1 MRRWCRWL
9 RRRRWDMQAGHE
21 CPTSVTSLPVSPP
34 THFISPSHLQKSDI
48 IFTVSIGK
56 GTGDIRKREVQ
67 RWWIFLEKKNTVGHV
82 PTLETLFATFN
93 ILLYPLICI
102 CYVMYYYLIH
112 CIEAKVQFYHFS
124 DARNQTMSPLPW
136 FSTDS
141 EFIHETMPLLKVEW
155 YYSLLWIYKKMLCL
169 VTLPTRAE
177 EAVVPFIYSFKEE
190 NWFRCLKL

>member
-1 MRRWCRWL
+1 M
-9 RRRRWDMQAGHE
+9 AKAPE
-21 CPTSVTSLPVSPP
+21 TS
-34 THFISPSHLQKSDI
+34 
-48 IFTVSIGK
+48 GK
-56 GTGDIRKREVQ
+56 GKSRDGGY
-67 RWWIFLEKKNTVGHV
+67 FLRKNTVGHV
-82 PTLETLFATFN
+82 PDPWDTFN

-112 CIEAKVQFYHFS
+112 CIEAKVHFYHFTE
-124 DARNQTMSPLPW
+124 ARNQTMIPLPW

-155 YYSLLWIYKKMLCL
+155 YYSLLWMYKKMLCL

-190 NWFRCLKL
+190 NWARCWKLSNFGMSCIDTS

>member
-1 MRRWCRWL
+1 MSVPQVLRLFLSLLPHTLFRLLIYKGKVWHYIHSINWQRHRRHQEKGSPEMVDISWEKTRL
-9 RRRRWDMQAGHE
+9 VM
-21 CPTSVTSLPVSPP
+21 SLPLR
-34 THFISPSHLQKSDI
+34 HFLQLLI
-48 IFTVSIGK
+48 
-56 GTGDIRKREVQ
+56 
-67 RWWIFLEKKNTVGHV
+67 
-82 PTLETLFATFN
+82 N

-177 EAVVPFIYSFKEE
+177 EAVVPFIYSLKEE
-190 NWFRCLKL
+190 NWARCLKLSNFGMSCMDTS

>member
-1 MRRWCRWL
+1 M
-9 RRRRWDMQAGHE
+9 M
-21 CPTSVTSLPVSPP
+21 PVVEEEAVRHASRAWV
-34 THFISPSHLQKSDI
+34 SHKCYVSSCLSSHTLYFAFSFTKVKSDI

-112 CIEAKVQFYHFS
+112 CIEAKVHFYHFS
-124 DARNQTMSPLPW
+124 EARNQTMIPLPW

-141 EFIHETMPLLKVEW
+141 EFIHESMPLLKV
-155 YYSLLWIYKKMLCL
+155 
-169 VTLPTRAE
+169 
-177 EAVVPFIYSFKEE
+177 
-190 NWFRCLKL
+190 

>member
-1 MRRWCRWL
+1 MSVPQVL
-9 RRRRWDMQAGHE
+9 RLFLSLLPHTLFRLLIYKGISLTLYSQYQLAKAPE
-21 CPTSVTSLPVSPP
+21 TSGKL
-34 THFISPSHLQKSDI
+34 KSRD
-48 IFTVSIGK
+48 G
-56 GTGDIRKREVQ
+56 GY
-67 RWWIFLEKKNTVGHV
+67 FLRKNTVGHV

-190 NWFRCLKL
+190 NWARCWKLSNFGMSCIDTS